1 MFSKKFSIEFHSKFK
16 NQFSSKLRSKLY
28 AVRIHFMNRK
38 IVFPKV
44 MCTQH
49 PDSASRY
56 ISTQEEPEEAIEAAQ
71 VFGCDEYMPDYE
83 GKATP
88 YHQNVQIVSKF
99 IEETDLIPGKDIFIT
114 PRAPSAAQENRFRQ
128 LMTASRKSLKLSSIW

>member
-1 MFSKKFSIEFHSKFK
+1 MS
-16 NQFSSKLRSKLY
+16 
-28 AVRIHFMNRK
+28 RK
-38 IVFPKV
+38 ATYPKV

-49 PDSASRY
+49 PDSASKY
-56 ISTQEEPEEAIEAAQ
+56 VSTQEEPGEAIEAAV

-99 IEETDLIPGKDIFIT
+99 IEETDLIPGKDSFLSLRGL
-114 PRAPSAAQENRFRQ
+114 RALFRK
-128 LMTASRKSLKLSSIW
+128 TGSGSLWS